1 MEEEFIILS
10 ERRQA
15 DIIKR
20 TNEYTNQFGL
30 FLTDKDIA
38 ELLVRR
44 RECLSEQQRVEFG
57 TGILDKLIFAF
68 CDSDY
73 LYQDNYLESI
83 SGLQK
88 IFYLYKNESMDEL
101 TDEELISVMRNAFDG
116 VCQGSLEYLEETFL
130 DEFARSIRSSTRKFI
145 GRYVEDDEEREH
157 F

>member
-1 MEEEFIILS
+1 MS
-10 ERRQA
+10 ERSQA

-30 FLTDKDIA
+30 SLTDQDIA
-38 ELLVRR
+38 ELLIRR

-57 TGILDKLIFAF
+57 TGILDKIIFAF

-73 LYQDNYLESI
+73 LFQDNYLESI
-83 SGLQK
+83 SRLQN

-101 TDEELISVMRNAFDG
+101 TDDELISVMRNAFNG

-130 DEFARSIRSSTRKFI
+130 DEFARNIRSSTRKFI
-145 GRYVEDDEEREH
+145 GRYARNDE
-157 F
+157 

>member
-1 MEEEFIILS
+1 MKKEFSVLS
-10 ERRQA
+10 ERSQA

-30 FLTDKDIA
+30 SLTDQDIA
-38 ELLVRR
+38 ELLIRR

-57 TGILDKLIFAF
+57 TGILDKIIFAF

-73 LYQDNYLESI
+73 LFQDNYLESI
-83 SGLQK
+83 SRLQK

-101 TDEELISVMRNAFDG
+101 TDDELISVMRNAFNG

-130 DEFARSIRSSTRKFI
+130 DEFARNIRSSTRKFI
-145 GRYVEDDEEREH
+145 GRYARNDE
-157 F
+157 

>member
-1 MEEEFIILS
+1 MEKEFIILS
-10 ERRQA
+10 ERGQA

-30 FLTDKDIA
+30 SLTDQDIT
-38 ELLVRR
+38 ELLIRR

-57 TGILDKLIFAF
+57 TGILDKIIFAF

-83 SGLQK
+83 SRLQN

-101 TDEELISVMRNAFDG
+101 TDDELISVMRNAFNG

-130 DEFARSIRSSTRKFI
+130 DEFARNIRSSTRKFI
-145 GRYVEDDEEREH
+145 GRYVRNDE
-157 F
+157 

>member
-1 MEEEFIILS
+1 MEKEFIILS
-10 ERRQA
+10 ERGQA

-30 FLTDKDIA
+30 SLTDKDIA
-38 ELLVRR
+38 ELLIRR

-57 TGILDKLIFAF
+57 TGILDKIIFAF

-83 SGLQK
+83 SRLQN

-101 TDEELISVMRNAFDG
+101 TDDELISVMRNAFHG

-130 DEFARSIRSSTRKFI
+130 DEFARNIRSSTRKFI
-145 GRYVEDDEEREH
+145 GRYVRNDE
-157 F
+157 

>member
-1 MEEEFIILS
+1 MEKEFIILS
-10 ERRQA
+10 ERGQA

-20 TNEYTNQFGL
+20 TNEYTKQFGL
-30 FLTDKDIA
+30 SLTDKDIA
-38 ELLVRR
+38 ELLIRR

-57 TGILDKLIFAF
+57 TGILDKIIFAF

-83 SGLQK
+83 SRLQN

-101 TDEELISVMRNAFDG
+101 TDDELISVMRNAFNG

-130 DEFARSIRSSTRKFI
+130 DEFARNIRSSTRKFI
-145 GRYVEDDEEREH
+145 GRYVRNDE
-157 F
+157 